1 MGTYTATLAVTDDA
15 GASASDSAT
24 VTVSDVLTANA
35 NGPYTGTAGSAI
47 SFSGSASGGSGT
59 GYTYSWDFGD
69 GTPLSTEQ
77 NPSHTYTTVGT
88 YTATLTVTDDAG
100 ATDSDTAE
108 VTIETQALI
117 NKDFRY
123 TNVDFDAPIAELGDL
138 LPDADGNGKFDV
150 KYVTKK
156 DGTVSSTNPGQ
167 LYSVISIAEA
177 AGVTCVSIDD
187 TFGTQ
192 FDVNPG
198 HVGGGIEIIRI
209 NSAGSTEVLTYTS
222 QVTGN
227 VDNDIGKV
235 TVNIELDT
243 PLENDEKLMIYVKFK
258 TALRHDLPEMWDFVN
273 QAEVII
279 DEGASIVTEA
289 TIEFV

>member
-1 MGTYTATLAVTDDA
+1 M
-15 GASASDSAT
+15 
-24 VTVSDVLTANA
+24 
-35 NGPYTGTAGSAI
+35 
-47 SFSGSASGGSGT
+47 
-59 GYTYSWDFGD
+59 
-69 GTPLSTEQ
+69 
-77 NPSHTYTTVGT
+77 
-88 YTATLTVTDDAG
+88 
-100 ATDSDTAE
+100 DSDTAE

-123 TNVDFDAPIAELGDL
+123 TNVNFYPPIAELGDL

-167 LYSVISIAEA
+167 LYGVISIAEA
-177 AGVTCVSIDD
+177 AGATCVSIDD

-209 NSAGSTEVLTYTS
+209 NSAGFTEVLTDTS

-227 VDNDIGKV
+227 VFNDIGRV

-258 TALRHDLPEMWDFVN
+258 TVLKHDLPEMWDFVN

-279 DEGASIVTEA
+279 DEGVPIVTEA

>member
-1 MGTYTATLAVTDDA
+1 MTAE
-15 GASASDSAT
+15 
-24 VTVSDVLTANA
+24 A
-35 NGPYTGTAGSAI
+35 NGPYTGTTGIAI
-47 SFSGSASGGSGT
+47 SFSGSASGGT
-59 GYTYSWDFGD
+59 APYTYSWDFGD
-69 GTPLSTEQ
+69 GAPTSTDQ
-77 NPSHTYTTVGT
+77 NPSHTYATVGN
-88 YTATLTVTDDAG
+88 YTATLTVTDDAREN
-100 ATDSDTAE
+100 ATDTAE
-108 VTIETQALI
+108 VTIETKALI

-156 DGTVSSTNPGQ
+156 KDGTVVSTNPGQ
-167 LYSVISIAEA
+167 LYGVITIAEA

-198 HVGGGIEIIRI
+198 KVGGGIEIIRI
-209 NSAGSTEVLTYTS
+209 DSAGFTEVLTDTS

-227 VDNDIGKV
+227 VFNDIGEV

-258 TALRHDLPEMWDFVN
+258 TALKGDSPEMWDFVN

-279 DEGASIVTEA
+279 EGVPIVTEA